1 MKKFS
6 IWPAGIFVLLGL
18 NVAIVATT
26 VALATS
32 TDSAVVEA
40 RPYEKS
46 LQWDAEQ
53 RHKAASKDLGWECK
67 VIVSAADESSKSVNV
82 RASFADKDGSPLV
95 GLSVSALAFHH
106 AHAKQ
111 RQTIGLTPSN
121 DHPGE
126 YVGTISTEANSP
138 LGLWRVVISADKAA
152 AVGRSAFEQTT
163 DLMLSLDA
171 ASELPRK

>member
-67 VIVSAADESSKSVNV
+67 VVVSVADESSKSVTV
-82 RASFADKDGSPLV
+82 RASFAGTDGAPIV
-95 GLSVSALAFHH
+95 GLNVSALVFHH
-106 AHAKQ
+106 AHASK
-111 RQTIGLTPSN
+111 RQTIDLSPSIEL
-121 DHPGE
+121 PGE
-126 YVGTISTEANSP
+126 YVGTIATESGAP
-138 LGLWRVVISADKAA
+138 LGLWRVVISADKAT
-152 AVGRSAFEQTT
+152 AVGRRAFEQTT
-163 DLMLSLDA
+163 DLMLSFDA
-171 ASELPRK
+171 QSESPHK